1 MTKNAVEI
9 IDVTKRFGDVI
20 AVDHVSLSIKENEFF
35 SLLGPSGCGKTTTLR
50 IIAGLEDPD
59 EGIVKLRGK
68 VVNDLPPYRRNVGM
82 VFQNLALF
90 PHMTVFD
97 NIAFGLKMRKVP
109 KEEIKKKV
117 MEMLRITKMEGLEK
131 RKIHQLSGG
140 QQQRVAIA
148 RALVIEPDVLL
159 LDEPLGALDLKIR
172 LAMQV
177 ELKRIQREVGTT
189 FVYVTHD
196 QGEALSMSD
205 RIAVMNDGKIQQIG
219 TPMEIY
225 EHPKTRFVADFI
237 GEANLIE
244 GKCTSPGIFES
255 NLLPTPIKV
264 VDEKEFVGK
273 NVFLTVR
280 PERINVGEEAKKLE
294 NSVEGIIESYIYQ
307 GSAVLINVRV
317 GGETLLKV
325 RVPAS
330 AEVIKILG
338 TNKSITIGWEKEDA
352 ILVLP

>member
-307 GSAVLINVRV
+307 GSAVLINVRI